1 MAKAMSGMFRTHEQQ
16 HSWKPPPGPEVSREA
31 LTNALLETV
40 RMVLEEQGPELQR
53 LAPSSPGEQA
63 CWLRATP
70 RHRSGTGQRPAA
82 LQASSR
88 CSVAQV

>member
-1 MAKAMSGMFRTHEQQ
+1 
-16 HSWKPPPGPEVSREA
+16 
-31 LTNALLETV
+31 
-40 RMVLEEQGPELQR
+40 MVLEEQGPELQR

-88 CSVAQV
+88 CSVAQHAVGHEALPMTVARMSKAGTARVSAG